1 MAAKNAHYGWPLK
14 MSDSN
19 KDLYGER
26 EILKNYIELKRN
38 FIPSYTLCEVLRSL
52 LISSR
57 FLARQITPA
66 PYNTHID
73 LAIQTLY
80 IS

>member
-1 MAAKNAHYGWPLK
+1 
-14 MSDSN
+14 MSDPN

-26 EILKNYIELKRN
+26 EILNNYIELKKN
-38 FIPSYTLCEVLRSL
+38 FTPGNVGMLLWQNEATLCDVLRSL
-52 LISSR
+52 LSVP
-57 FLARQITPA
+57 RQITPA
-66 PYNTHID
+66 PYNGHID

>member
-1 MAAKNAHYGWPLK
+1 

-26 EILKNYIELKRN
+26 EILNNYIELKRN
-38 FIPSYTLCEVLRSL
+38 FIGWERRYVIVAEWGYFVRSFEVLTL
-52 LISSR
+52 GSS
-57 FLARQITPA
+57 ANYA
-66 PYNTHID
+66 SAMC

>member
-1 MAAKNAHYGWPLK
+1 

-19 KDLYGER
+19 KDLYGKR
-26 EILKNYIELKRN
+26 EILNNYIELKRN
-38 FIPSYTLCEVLRSL
+38 FTPANVGMLLWQNEATLCEVLRSL
-52 LISSR
+52 LSVP
-57 FLARQITPA
+57 RQITPA
-66 PYNTHID
+66 PYNSHID